1 MVKMLLAL
9 LTGIL
14 SAVFL
19 LEDDLPL
26 EWLFW
31 QKKTKTN
38 KIIIWGTSWATVDVC
53 DSGYVQAAQLQN
65 SLGRAVMNSVQV
77 HGQGTHPCQPAVY
90 LTYVL
95 RSTRSSGYRALQT
108 SEGLVLSKSSVHQM
122 QTLPWGC
129 RRWMSGCW
137 WAIWTRRHKWTKC
150 SHFLVV
156 PLIASCLIRGCSACT
171 CNLSSDLEKGKARDG
186 NSLNFH
192 LLLRK
197 NVLRCGNSG
206 NSWIACCW

>member
-95 RSTRSSGYRALQT
+95 RSTRSSGYGALQT

-137 WAIWTRRHKWTKC
+137 WAIWTRRLKHFCEWQAGSGVCENCILKLSGGRSRRLVSAKC
-150 SHFLVV
+150 PLPHIFKSVSSH
-156 PLIASCLIRGCSACT
+156 S
-171 CNLSSDLEKGKARDG
+171 
-186 NSLNFH
+186 
-192 LLLRK
+192 
-197 NVLRCGNSG
+197 VLPPNP
-206 NSWIACCW
+206 NTA